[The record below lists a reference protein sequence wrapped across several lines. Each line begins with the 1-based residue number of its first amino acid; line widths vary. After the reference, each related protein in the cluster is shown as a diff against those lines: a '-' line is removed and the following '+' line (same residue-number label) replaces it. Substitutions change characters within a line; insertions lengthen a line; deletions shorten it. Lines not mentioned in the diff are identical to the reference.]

1 VTVLLDD
8 GTARDAIGAL
18 ALLLLAT
25 GLISTGLHRI
35 GSFITLVTIQGVLL
49 SCCAAVAALASGEAH
64 AYLALAMTI
73 GVKAVGVP
81 TVLTF
86 ALRRVRQRLEVESA
100 ISHKLAFVLAVGLAL
115 LAYLVAGPIAR
126 ADAQIPPNALPA
138 AVALVLLG
146 LLTMAIRS
154 SALIQV
160 VGLVMAENGIYLAA
174 VAVTR
179 GLPLAVE
186 LGIAIDVLVGVL
198 VMGLVTRHL
207 ERIFTSIDT
216 DRLKALR
223 G

>member
-1 VTVLLDD
+1 MTVVLDD

-25 GLISTGLHRI
+25 GLFSTALHRI
-35 GSFITLVTIQGVLL
+35 SSFITLVTTQGVLL
-49 SCCAAVAALASGEAH
+49 SGCAAVVALATGEAH
-64 AYLALAMTI
+64 AYLALAMTVVVKAI
-73 GVKAVGVP
+73 GVP
-81 TVLTF
+81 IVLTI
-86 ALRRVRQRLEVESA
+86 ALRRVQQRLEIESA

-154 SALIQV
+154 STLTQV

-186 LGIAIDVLVGVL
+186 LGIAVDVLIGVL
-198 VMGLVTRHL
+198 VMGLVARHI
-207 ERIFTSIDT
+207 ERTFTTIDT